1 MLFRSGAVAEM
12 AATLEQFASELTWDR
27 RGEFEQHVI
36 GYRQQAMGLQFST
49 LGFLRNSWAVPSL
62 YGNRLALLFGS
73 DSTRR
78 RPGSGSMDRRTMF
91 AVHPLS
97 DDRERFYR
105 YGGGDTV
112 QALKIG
118 DRTIR
123 IVRIE
128 VVPRGVL
135 PARSVVFSGE
145 MDLDVDRKHI
155 VRMRGAFAVAGD
167 EPQSPLGNIL
177 KATRLEG
184 IAYVELVNSEV
195 NQAFWLPSYQRFEA
209 QATSPL
215 IGDAKAVFRIVSQFR
230 DYEIETPEQA
240 KLLAIDTLRTANHAL
255 TQATADSLGAFD
267 KWREEIGSA
276 TSVTRADDFNDV
288 SPARHR
294 GEGPPTTEIQAERL
308 TDLVRY
314 NRIEGLYTGLGLAYH
329 GNYRYPGF
337 EYHLL
342 GGYAW
347 AERRIRARMSLELKH
362 GRWNYAFRAGSVLDN
377 TQLLYGA
384 ALADGNRHEHE
395 IGRAH
400 V

>member
-1 MLFRSGAVAEM
+1 MIGFALALQIIAVTGVTQGVDTSTYQTPAVRALVVEAARMNHLVPPTLGRYHAKLESEISIGSQNGAGAEM

-276 TSVTRADDFNDV
+276 TSVTRA
-288 SPARHR
+288 
-294 GEGPPTTEIQAERL
+294 
-308 TDLVRY
+308 
-314 NRIEGLYTGLGLAYH
+314 
-329 GNYRYPGF
+329 
-337 EYHLL
+337 
-342 GGYAW
+342 
-347 AERRIRARMSLELKH
+347 
-362 GRWNYAFRAGSVLDN
+362 
-377 TQLLYGA
+377 
-384 ALADGNRHEHE
+384 
-395 IGRAH
+395 
-400 V
+400 